1 MNEVDVS
8 KVKQLW
14 GSTEGTWRAAEW
26 LHWLQHP
33 KVQER
38 INVMATGDSGKDR
51 YQYFLEHYCPLRSD
65 RRTRVKRALTLGCG
79 HGEFERGLSKY
90 SFAETHEGVD
100 IADGAVAEATRLAE
114 AQGLGHLRY
123 RVADLNTIELPE
135 SSYDVVFGISSI
147 HHVAQL
153 EHLFREVLLS
163 LKPGGYFVLDEF
175 IGPSQFQWPDEQV
188 AIINEQ
194 LEKLPEEFKYAIN
207 NSDLVKACV
216 GRPSLEHMN
225 AYDPSEAIRSGEI
238 MGLLPWYFDVID
250 VKGYGGTLLHLLLDE
265 IAGHFLPNDPR
276 AMEYLSSFFELEDQL
291 IASGKFQH
299 DFATIFTRRKPT
311 RVEKVLGRT
320 AAYAVTKTRA
330 MLRARRKGM
339 KTRKTMSRGGNT

>member
-1 MNEVDVS
+1 MNEVYVS
-8 KVKQLW
+8 KVKQIW
-14 GSTEGTWRAAEW
+14 GSTEGTWRATEW

-51 YQYFLEHYCPLRSD
+51 YQYFLEHYCPLRLPSTAHSSQTGAHS
-65 RRTRVKRALTLGCG
+65 RLRPWRIRKRSLKVQLCGNPRGCG
-79 HGEFERGLSKY
+79 YRRWSGCRSNPARGSPRFQHIL
-90 SFAETHEGVD
+90 VN
-100 IADGAVAEATRLAE
+100 
-114 AQGLGHLRY
+114 

-194 LEKLPEEFKYAIN
+194 LEKLPEEFKYAIS
-207 NSDLVKACV
+207 NSVMVKACV
-216 GRPSLEHMN
+216 ARPSLEHMN
-225 AYDPSEAIRSGEI
+225 TYDPSEAIRSGEI
-238 MGLLPWYFDVID
+238 MESRRGSLRLLTSKVTAEPCSTCSWMKSLATSFRTIRVRWNI
-250 VKGYGGTLLHLLLDE
+250 
-265 IAGHFLPNDPR
+265 FPP
-276 AMEYLSSFFELEDQL
+276 SSSLK
-291 IASGKFQH
+291 I
-299 DFATIFTRRKPT
+299 
-311 RVEKVLGRT
+311 
-320 AAYAVTKTRA
+320 
-330 MLRARRKGM
+330 
-339 KTRKTMSRGGNT
+339 N

>member
-1 MNEVDVS
+1 M
-8 KVKQLW
+8 
-14 GSTEGTWRAAEW
+14 
-26 LHWLQHP
+26 
-33 KVQER
+33 
-38 INVMATGDSGKDR
+38 
-51 YQYFLEHYCPLRSD
+51 
-65 RRTRVKRALTLGCG
+65 
-79 HGEFERGLSKY
+79 
-90 SFAETHEGVD
+90 
-100 IADGAVAEATRLAE
+100 
-114 AQGLGHLRY
+114 
-123 RVADLNTIELPE
+123 
-135 SSYDVVFGISSI
+135 VFGISSI

-276 AMEYLSSFFELEDQL
+276 AMEYLFSFFELEDQL
-291 IASGKFQH
+291 IESGKFQH

-330 MLRARRKGM
+330 MLRARRKGLE
-339 KTRKTMSRGGNT
+339 TRKTMSRGGNT